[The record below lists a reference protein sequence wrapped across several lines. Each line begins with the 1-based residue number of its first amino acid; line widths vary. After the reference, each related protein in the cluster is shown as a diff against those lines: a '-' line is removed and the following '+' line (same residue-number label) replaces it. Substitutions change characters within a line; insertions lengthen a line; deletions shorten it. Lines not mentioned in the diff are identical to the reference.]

1 MVSELLCVQ
10 EKKVAIK
17 CLFTLY
23 DCFSF
28 VASIFVLKFRI
39 SGTNLYVGPFG
50 TKFLIKGTSDLYS
63 ESKDSLHCVKASPK
77 DEPIRQARGAYNEQM

>member
-39 SGTNLYVGPFG
+39 SGANLYVGPFG
-50 TKFLIKGTSDLYS
+50 TKFLIKGTSDLY
-63 ESKDSLHCVKASPK
+63 
-77 DEPIRQARGAYNEQM
+77 